1 MTVRQK
7 EQSGKVGAL
16 LRGDEYLRQRCYPK
30 PGDSLYLHLAD
41 LLQALV
47 AFGTQA
53 PIAILDYGC
62 GGSPYRSLFPNATY
76 HRADH
81 VDGVDLDFRTDG
93 NGLLPEVGSRA
104 YDMVLSTQVLEHVSS
119 PRAYLDEAFRVL
131 KPGGVLLLSTH
142 GVYPD
147 HGCPCDF
154 WRWTADGLK
163 LELGRSGFL
172 VQKLHRL
179 TCGPRAVMFWVGQ
192 LVRTSEVPSG
202 SFQRL
207 TVKVL
212 RKLYGWQRPRI
223 DRFIDRRSAAYSVMT
238 QPAEDSVNFYIGLIA
253 LAEKPLEKVPGRAT

>member
-1 MTVRQK
+1 MTVPQ
-7 EQSGKVGAL
+7 EEEAGKVGAL
-16 LRGDEYLRQRCYPK
+16 LCLDEYLRQRLYPRL
-30 PGDSLYLHLAD
+30 GDNLYLHLAD

-81 VDGVDLDFRTDG
+81 VDGIDLDFRTDA
-93 NGLLPEVGSRA
+93 NGLLPEVASQV

-131 KPGGVLLLSTH
+131 KPGGMLLLSTH

-147 HGCPCDF
+147 HRCPSDF

-192 LVRTSEVPSG
+192 LAATSEVPSG
-202 SFQRL
+202 WFHRL
-207 TVKVL
+207 IVKLL
-212 RKLYGWQRPRI
+212 RKLYGWQRARI

-238 QPAEDSVNFYIGLIA
+238 QPAEDCVNFYIGLIA
-253 LAEKPLEKVPGRAT
+253 VAEKPV